1 MSQFKT
7 GAAALGALQ
16 SGGSD
21 NGPKAEIT
29 PFKSGTTF
37 KVRVKG
43 TEDLMQYFNYGI
55 FKKVHS
61 FVPKNPAE
69 RNERGFITANPTPWD
84 KAAQYYYDK
93 ANAESD
99 AVKKDELQKEGYK
112 YRGKEKFL
120 LGFHNLETGEDFVV
134 DLTKQQALDIYAVI
148 TKYEKRLG
156 KIAFEL
162 SKTGAST
169 ATKVSLSPI
178 IDMEEDL
185 TDVERANFEKADQPF
200 NVGLFDGILFEA
212 DEKTQIENLVA
223 AGFDITLIG
232 LSIGGNS
239 GQGGNDDDVT
249 EIGEQT
255 EADSYDF

>member
-1 MSQFKT
+1 MGYKT
-7 GAAALGALQ
+7 GAAALGSLQ
-16 SGGSD
+16 SGGND
-21 NGPKAEIT
+21 GAPKAEIAK
-29 PFKSGTTF
+29 FSSGTTY

-43 TEDLMQYFNYGI
+43 TEDLLSYHNYGVY
-55 FKKVHS
+55 KKVHS

-69 RNERGFITANPTPWD
+69 RNERGFITGNPTPWD

-120 LGFHNLETGEDFVV
+120 LGFNNLETGEDFVV
-134 DLTKQQALDIYAVI
+134 DLTKQQALDVYAVI

-185 TDVERANFEKADQPF
+185 SDAERANFAKADQPF
-200 NVGLFDGILFEA
+200 NADIFDGILFEA

-223 AGFDITLIG
+223 AGFDISLIG
-232 LSIGGNS
+232 LSIGGQS
-239 GQGGNDDDVT
+239 QGESEVT
-249 EIGEQT
+249 EIGEGN
-255 EADSYDF
+255 DLDDGDLPF